1 MSSTTVTTEHEHPHD
16 HSHDDSHSHDQPAE
30 NYSARTHPEFVVMD
44 VGAGVGGL
52 IVHTDPELHGQE
64 IHISPTDDDAQRSHK
79 DVLERNIN
87 GRPAFTAV
95 FDGIPAGSYTL
106 WNHAGDPRERDV
118 VISSGKILELDWRA
132 SN

>member
-1 MSSTTVTTEHEHPHD
+1 MPPTRSTEAHLHDHDHDHTHEHPVEH
-16 HSHDDSHSHDQPAE
+16 
-30 NYSARTHPEFVVMD
+30 YSARTHPEFVVMD

-52 IVHTDPELHGQE
+52 IIHTDPEFHGQE

-106 WNHAGDPRERDV
+106 WNHAGEERERDV
-118 VISSGKILELDWRA
+118 VISSGKILELDWCT
-132 SN
+132 SD